1 MNGLGVNHMGKEEDE
16 LIDYMESINLERG
29 GSVDGLRGFYEEPMN
44 AYYNNKKR
52 KEAGIKARECVIDNN
67 GNADAVIK
75 YANGQKGR
83 EIQYKSGYQY
93 SRHKKFLESGK
104 YDGMIYYVNQDN
116 PIFSNPK
123 QMKELEKIAKKHNI
137 KI

>member
-52 KEAGIKARECVIDNN
+52 KEAGI
-67 GNADAVIK
+67 
-75 YANGQKGR
+75 
-83 EIQYKSGYQY
+83 
-93 SRHKKFLESGK
+93 L
-104 YDGMIYYVNQDN
+104 
-116 PIFSNPK
+116 
-123 QMKELEKIAKKHNI
+123 
-137 KI
+137 